1 MDPLTIGVG
10 LSLSLFPAIG
20 SPSPDLVC
28 LVRLQWERMCLDL
41 LGLDVPGGVVPKE
54 GLSFSEKKGREQW
67 SERFIRVGL
76 GREEGGGR

>member
-1 MDPLTIGVG
+1 
-10 LSLSLFPAIG
+10 
-20 SPSPDLVC
+20 
-28 LVRLQWERMCLDL
+28 MCLDL